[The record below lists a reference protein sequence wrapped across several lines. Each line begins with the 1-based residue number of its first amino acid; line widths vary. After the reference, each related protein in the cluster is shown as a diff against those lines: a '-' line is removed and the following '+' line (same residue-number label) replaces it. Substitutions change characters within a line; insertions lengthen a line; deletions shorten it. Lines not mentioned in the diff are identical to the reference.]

1 MRARPIAV
9 ACICAVLAPTSLYAA
24 GPRTQRATSHARS
37 ASILPIFKPLLP
49 GLAKVQLPVYLPSW
63 LPANLDLGHL
73 GPIVVRPSTKNSY
86 AVGLSNRRTAAG
98 WQKCAACTAFS
109 VMGLQGKPL
118 RPRTEAGYSV
128 RAVRVD
134 ATRIGYVDQAVN
146 TAWPV
151 YFVWGIGNNSYLMH
165 MDNYES
171 DSTFAAVARSF
182 VPIHPSGSAPPP
194 PVGGILLDVQGSGVH
209 TTQWFHAP
217 AEWKISWSYDC
228 SAYGSRGNFIVDL
241 WSGPTSLVDGV
252 ANTLG
257 SRGNGM
263 TYEHQGG
270 RFYLKVNSECN
281 WHIQAHL

>member
-24 GPRTQRATSHARS
+24 GPRAQSATSHARS

-63 LPANLDLGHL
+63 LPPALNVAKL
-73 GPIVVRPSTKNSY
+73 GPVVEYPATKSSY
-86 AVGLSNRRTAAG
+86 AVGLSNYRTAAG
-98 WQKCAACTAFS
+98 WQSCNACLAFFIT
-109 VMGLQGKPL
+109 GARGKPV
-118 RPRTEAGYSV
+118 RPKTSPGYQV
-128 RAVRVD
+128 KAVRVD
-134 ATRIGYVDQAVN
+134 QNRVGYRVEVLQGSMAE
-146 TAWPV
+146 
-151 YFVWGIGNNSYLMH
+151 YFVWGIGNNSYLMRI
-165 MDNYES
+165 NAGVS
-171 DSTFAAVARSF
+171 DATYAAVARSA
-182 VPIHPSGSAPPP
+182 VLAQIARPVAPPTT
-194 PVGGILLDVQGSGVH
+194 VLLDVQGNGIH
-209 TTQWFHAP
+209 TTQWFRAP
-217 AEWKISWSYDC
+217 TEWKISWSYDC

-252 ANTLG
+252 ANALG

-270 RFYLKVNSECN
+270 RFYLKVNSECS